1 MKTPSVTEPPWNVPP
16 TTETATFCGLTSR
29 AWVETIPILSRA
41 TNLTATVEPA
51 GPEVGII
58 GA

>member
-1 MKTPSVTEPPWNVPP
+1 MTDPTWNVPS
-16 TTETATFCGLTSR
+16 TVDTATFCGLTRR
-29 AWVETIPILSRA
+29 AWVETIPILSLA
-41 TNLTATVEPA
+41 INLTATVEPA